1 MKTSLGIW
9 AMGPMVTRFNPGGYK
24 PELAGASTAEHV
36 RTAVAGLEGL
46 IDDYEFHYPQE
57 LSRRQPRRG
66 ARGARRPR
74 HLRDRAAACTSTSAS
89 PAAGCRS
96 PDDAIRDEAREAHAR
111 RARTSP
117 ASLGARMIIWPG
129 IEGYNYPFQTPYA
142 ESWARL
148 IDGIGEAAARL
159 AEHGQVLFLEH
170 KNSEPAMKIHMG
182 NVGMTLHVIHTL
194 RARGID
200 NVQVNMD
207 WQHLIMNGE
216 NLAEYAALLHAEG
229 LLGHQHANSGWG
241 TFDDDNMVGA
251 TAFMETL
258 ELAVELRRAGY
269 GTSGERLGFDLYP
282 YTEDAVEVVK
292 RSVLQWRFID
302 GAAGAHRRRGAARGA
317 ARQGRDPR
325 VRARVRGARRS
336 CGAYAARLAARWR
349 CSPGWTSGPR
359 RSRGCSIAPRTARS
373 SRGRRSSIRC
383 RRRGPAGPSRTRRTG
398 GPARRRCSRSSA
410 RAGRDRRDRA
420 DRPDARP
427 GRARRRPAGC
437 CARRSSGTTAARAR
451 SARRSRPRSAWTR

>member
-1 MKTSLGIW
+1 VRTSLGIW

-24 PELAGASTAEHV
+24 PELAKRSTAGHV
-36 RTAVAGLEGL
+36 RVAVDGLEGL

-57 LSRRQPRRG
+57 LSEDNLDEVRDALQGHGIYVVASGLHLDSRF
-66 ARGARRPR
+66 ARGG
-74 HLRDRAAACTSTSAS
+74 LS
-89 PAAGCRS
+89 S
-96 PDDAIRDEAREAHAR
+96 PDDATRDEALRLTLAGAGF
-111 RARTSP
+111 AGSI
-117 ASLGARMIIWPG
+117 GARMIVWPG

-148 IDGIGEAAARL
+148 IDGIGQAAARL
-159 AEHGQVLFLEH
+159 HEHGQTLFLEH

-182 NVGMTLHVIHTL
+182 NVGMTLHVIHKL
-194 RARGID
+194 RAQGID

-258 ELAVELRRAGY
+258 ELALELRRAGY
-269 GTSGERLGFDLYP
+269 GDGGERLGFDLYP

-302 GAAGAHRRRGAARGA
+302 GAASRIDDAALREAQRRKDAI
-317 ARQGRDPR
+317 
-325 VRARVRGARRS
+325 RAYELV
-336 CGAYAARLAARWR
+336 YAAL
-349 CSPGWTSGPR
+349 G
-359 RSRGCSIAPRTARS
+359 APA
-373 SRGRRSSIRC
+373 
-383 RRRGPAGPSRTRRTG
+383 
-398 GPARRRCSRSSA
+398 
-410 RAGRDRRDRA
+410 
-420 DRPDARP
+420 
-427 GRARRRPAGC
+427 
-437 CARRSSGTTAARAR
+437 
-451 SARRSRPRSAWTR
+451 